1 MNLLKSRIIQGTL
14 LLTAAGFITRILG
27 FFYRIFLPTNW
38 ELLYSEVI
46 N

>member
-27 FFYRIFLPTNW
+27 FFIVFFLPTNW